1 MFSKFRSLI
10 FKFDPETAHNLAI
23 KSLKLN
29 LLPNLSN
36 QEKDDS
42 LFKTKLFGKEINNPI
57 GIAAGFDKN
66 AEVYNSLFK
75 LGFGF
80 VEVGTVTPLEQY
92 GNPKPRVFRLVDDQ
106 ALINRLGFNNLGSEN
121 ISKRIKS
128 NPNKGLLG
136 VNIGP
141 NKDSEDRLND
151 YLIGLRVFHDIAD
164 YVTINISSPNT
175 ENLRNFHDKSKFDEL
190 MDSIE
195 KEKIRLKSK
204 IPIIVKISPDI
215 LEEQIEII
223 CKTLIQYKVSAII
236 VSNTSAKNRDKLKD
250 ILKHQKGGLSGKP
263 LEEEANKLISKF
275 YKILNGKI
283 EIIGVGVVPQ
293 EINLDPF
300 FSPRKLLDLQ
310 AGLYGVKEKDRIT
323 DTILNLVSLEKEANS
338 YARSLSGGMKRRLL
352 MAKALVHQP
361 PLVFLDEPTAGV
373 DVELR
378 QNLWKNV
385 RMLNK
390 LGVTI
395 ILTTHYLE
403 EAEKMCDR
411 IAILNKGN
419 VVALDSTKNLL
430 NRIQTKKVTF
440 KTDKEINIQKNDLES
455 LEIISKIGNEVC
467 VSYEK
472 SKVNME
478 KLINLIKKNNVKI
491 VDISTDDGDL
501 EDVFLRLIKN

>member
-1 MFSKFRSLI
+1 MKEGEI
-10 FKFDPETAHNLAI
+10 F
-23 KSLKLN
+23 
-29 LLPNLSN
+29 
-36 QEKDDS
+36 
-42 LFKTKLFGKEINNPI
+42 
-57 GIAAGFDKN
+57 
-66 AEVYNSLFK
+66 
-75 LGFGF
+75 
-80 VEVGTVTPLEQY
+80 
-92 GNPKPRVFRLVDDQ
+92 
-106 ALINRLGFNNLGSEN
+106 
-121 ISKRIKS
+121 
-128 NPNKGLLG
+128 GLLG
-136 VNIGP
+136 P
-141 NKDSEDRLND
+141 NGAGKTT
-151 YLIGLRVFHDIAD
+151 F
-164 YVTINISSPNT
+164 INILAGTVIKT
-175 ENLRNFHDKSKFDEL
+175 EGEVNVCGFDLDENPRQVRA
-190 MDSIE
+190 S
-195 KEKIRLKSK
+195 
-204 IPIIVKISPDI
+204 
-215 LEEQIEII
+215 
-223 CKTLIQYKVSAII
+223 
-236 VSNTSAKNRDKLKD
+236 
-250 ILKHQKGGLSGKP
+250 
-263 LEEEANKLISKF
+263 
-275 YKILNGKI
+275 
-283 EIIGVGVVPQ
+283 VGVVPQ

-403 EAEKMCDR
+403 EAEEMCDR

-472 SKVNME
+472 SKVSME